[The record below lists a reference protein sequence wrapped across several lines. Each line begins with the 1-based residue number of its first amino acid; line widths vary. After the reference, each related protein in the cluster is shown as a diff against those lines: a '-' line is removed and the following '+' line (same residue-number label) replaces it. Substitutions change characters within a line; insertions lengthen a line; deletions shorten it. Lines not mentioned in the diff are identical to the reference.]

1 MIEDG
6 VCSGAVIYKD
16 GKEEIIYADKVVVAT
31 GRRGA
36 DWLERAC
43 KAHGIE
49 HQPGTVDVGVRVEV
63 KSEVMSEVIHLKIRS
78 RQIPIWQYCV
88 RTISACLLTDR

>member
-1 MIEDG
+1 M
-6 VCSGAVIYKD
+6 IYKD

-63 KSEVMSEVIHLKIRS
+63 KSEVMSEVNEALYESKLIG
-78 RQIPIWQYCV
+78 
-88 RTISACLLTDR
+88 